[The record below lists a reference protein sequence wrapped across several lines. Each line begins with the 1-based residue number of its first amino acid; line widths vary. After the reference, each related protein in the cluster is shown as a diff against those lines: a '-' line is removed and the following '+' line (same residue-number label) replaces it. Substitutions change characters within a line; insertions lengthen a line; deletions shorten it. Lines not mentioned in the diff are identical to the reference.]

1 VDKEQKVKQAFDAWQ
16 QRRTIL
22 QRHSQL
28 LESALK
34 LYAEG
39 SGPMPAEL
47 MDEVHGLRREC
58 DALFKEVLAAVADR
72 DPGSSPR

>member
-1 VDKEQKVKQAFDAWQ
+1 VDKDQRVKQAFDAWQ
-16 QRRTIL
+16 ERRAIL
-22 QRHSQL
+22 QKHSQL

-39 SGPMPAEL
+39 SGPVPADL

-58 DALFKEVLAAVADR
+58 DGLFKEVLAAVADR
-72 DPGSSPR
+72 GPDSP

>member
-1 VDKEQKVKQAFDAWQ
+1 MDKDQRVKQAFDAWQ
-16 QRRTIL
+16 DRRAVL
-22 QRHSQL
+22 QKHSQL

-34 LYAEG
+34 LYSEG
-39 SGPMPAEL
+39 SGPMPADL

-72 DPGSSPR
+72 GAGAP